1 MLLAGCTPVGQPA
14 SGPAPVA
21 IGPDTLNVA
30 DAAIAGGDPDMA
42 LSVSESVLATDP
54 HNVEALVHEGDAYY
68 ALDRCIPAEAAYTLA
83 LQYDP
88 KSTASEVGMGR
99 CLLKT
104 NPQAAEAALER
115 AVQDD
120 PGNAAAF
127 NDLGIA
133 RDLQGNFAGAVQPYQ
148 QALVN
153 DPALTAA
160 EVNLGL
166 SLALSGNGAEALQY
180 LGPLATGQTATPKIR
195 EDYAAA
201 LVASGRDDEARQV
214 LSVDLP
220 PDQVNSALDGF
231 AAVIAGSQSPLPP
244 PGAAQ
249 AVTTA
254 PASPVPPAGL
264 AVTAAPLP
272 GSPPPPP
279 AAPIVMTPPP
289 LTSTAAYVPDNS
301 TAAYTG
307 PPPVPVTAS
316 SSTRG
321 PTAALPAAAKPASPP
336 PAAPPTAAAAFKAAL
351 KTGAPLPA
359 PSDPPAVAAD
369 PPAAGA
375 YMVQLA
381 ALNSQADAERQW
393 SKISGAMPALF
404 GGRQP
409 DIQTATVQGRVYYRL
424 RTGGFATKADA
435 AKFCGEVS
443 ASGSTCTLANF

>member
-231 AAVIAGSQSPLPP
+231 AAVIAGSQSPLPAG
-244 PGAAQ
+244 GA
-249 AVTTA
+249 
-254 PASPVPPAGL
+254 
-264 AVTAAPLP
+264 
-272 GSPPPPP
+272 
-279 AAPIVMTPPP
+279 
-289 LTSTAAYVPDNS
+289 DCHD
-301 TAAYTG
+301 
-307 PPPVPVTAS
+307 
-316 SSTRG
+316 
-321 PTAALPAAAKPASPP
+321 
-336 PAAPPTAAAAFKAAL
+336 TAAADLNRRLRAGQFHRRL
-351 KTGAPLPA
+351 YR
-359 PSDPPAVAAD
+359 
-369 PPAAGA
+369 PAAGA
-375 YMVQLA
+375 GDRLVVDPRSYRRAPRRCQAGLA
-381 ALNSQADAERQW
+381 TPRRAADR
-393 SKISGAMPALF
+393 
-404 GGRQP
+404 GGR
-409 DIQTATVQGRVYYRL
+409 VQGRVENR
-424 RTGGFATKADA
+424 RA
-435 AKFCGEVS
+435 APRAFGP
-443 ASGSTCTLANF
+443 ASRRC